1 MMAMSSFLRV
11 LVMIVCLA
19 ASTTAIYGYNDLQAL
34 LKLKST
40 ALSRRPPGYYS
51 GFEIWDPNRYP
62 IEGPST
68 AHCYFSGVTCN
79 SDSRVV
85 ALDIR
90 GRYLDGPIPGDI
102 GLLAH
107 LVNLTISSA
116 GVTGPLPV
124 EMANLTSLK
133 LLDLSNNEL
142 NGSFPAEI
150 ARGMTQLQVLD
161 ISGNKFTGMSRVA
174 GIAAMKNLRHLNLQ
188 RNLLSG
194 GISPA
199 IGNLTKLES
208 LLLDGNQLSG
218 EIPNEL
224 CNLKSIS
231 ILRIR
236 YNSISGSIPSC
247 ISKCHSLTVLD
258 LSGNQL
264 SGQIPELVSESGN
277 GTNGAIS
284 ERLCKFSKLKFLCL
298 QGNQLSGQI
307 PAQLFCLSSLLKV
320 DLSDNK
326 LSGALPATSFWNL
339 AGLVEL
345 DLSRNSLFGPIPES
359 IGGLPNL
366 EVLQLPG
373 NNLSELPK
381 NLGRTLKLVNVSSN
395 HLMGSIPRDLCKG
408 VLQTLILDNN
418 YLTGPLPQE
427 LGHCKSLTT
436 IQVSNNLI
444 SGHLPPMWTGAL
456 MFLELSNNRITG
468 RIPRDLCNGELL
480 QTLILANNYLTGPI
494 PQELGRCKSL
504 TIIQV
509 SYNLLN
515 GTIPAGIFQLPS
527 ANLIKLDNNLFSGQL
542 PSFMWTGEFSRL
554 VLSNNRITGRIPPTI
569 GNLTKLDS
577 LFLDGNEFSHKIPD
591 EFCNLRFISM
601 VNISSNK
608 ITGNIP
614 SCLAKFYYL
623 TVLDL
628 SRNQLCGHIPC
639 SLVNGTRALRTLDL
653 SHNKLSGRVPKRS
666 PFFHSS
672 FSGNPKLLAS
682 SKADCSSKG
691 YSTIVIIG
699 GIGLGLLIWS
709 TLVILVMKMR
719 KQRAVDESIKPW
731 TLTNFQKLPEDLKQE
746 HILDC
751 LLEENIIGKGGA
763 GVVYLG
769 SIPGGVKVAIKQPI
783 KRNSQRDGSFAAEVR
798 TLGQIRHK
806 HIVKL
811 LGCVSNSD
819 RSTTLLLY
827 EYMPNGS
834 LAEALHGPNGGS
846 LSWEMRYKIAVE
858 AAMGLSYLHHD
869 CSPPIIHRDIK
880 PHNILLDSVLEA
892 HIADFGLSKLWHH
905 SRPLPPES
913 SYHMSVV
920 AGTFGYLA
928 PEYAYTLKVDEKIDV
943 YSYGVVMLEL
953 ISGRK
958 AVGGFDEGMN
968 IVMWVRELAS
978 KFVGKTNADVAEL
991 VVLEIL
997 DPRLA
1002 EQPRLA
1008 STTHMLKIAMMCV
1021 DTRSSARP
1029 TMREVL
1035 HLLTNH
1041 QTWNMIISPDH
1052 ET

>member
-1 MMAMSSFLRV
+1 MRNSSSFLR
-11 LVMIVCLA
+11 LVIMILCLSA
-19 ASTTAIYGYNDLQAL
+19 CNPTSYGNSSDLQAL

-40 ALSRRPPGYYS
+40 VLSRLPPRRYS
-51 GFEIWDPNRYP
+51 GFMEWDPKKYNA
-62 IEGPST
+62 T
-68 AHCYFSGVTCN
+68 ASEVHCSFYGVTCN
-79 SDSRVV
+79 SASRVV
-85 ALDIR
+85 ALEISDR
-90 GRYLDGPIPGDI
+90 FFGGPIPGEI
-102 GLLAH
+102 GLLTH
-107 LVNLTISSA
+107 LIRLSINNGRVTAPLPVELPNLTSLEYLDLSRNRLDGSFPAEITRGMTQLRVLDISINRF
-116 GVTGPLPV
+116 TGPLPV
-124 EMANLTSLK
+124 E
-133 LLDLSNNEL
+133 
-142 NGSFPAEI
+142 
-150 ARGMTQLQVLD
+150 
-161 ISGNKFTGMSRVA
+161 IS
-174 GIAAMKNLRHLNLQ
+174 AMKNLTRLYLQ
-188 RNLLSG
+188 GNRFSG
-194 GISPA
+194 KIPESYSA
-199 IGNLTKLES
+199 LES
-208 LLLDGNQLSG
+208 LKHFELDGNGISG
-218 EIPNEL
+218 EIP
-224 CNLKSIS
+224 
-231 ILRIR
+231 
-236 YNSISGSIPSC
+236 G
-247 ISKCHSLTVLD
+247 
-258 LSGNQL
+258 G
-264 SGQIPELVSESGN
+264 
-277 GTNGAIS
+277 
-284 ERLCKFSKLKFLCL
+284 F
-298 QGNQLSGQI
+298 
-307 PAQLFCLSSLLKV
+307 
-320 DLSDNK
+320 
-326 LSGALPATSFWNL
+326 
-339 AGLVEL
+339 VE
-345 DLSRNSLFGPIPES
+345 
-359 IGGLPNL
+359 LPNL
-366 EVLQLPG
+366 EVLLLRG
-373 NNLSELPK
+373 NNLSSELPE
-381 NLGRTLKLVNVSSN
+381 NLGRNGKLRSIDISSN
-395 HLMGSIPRDLCKG
+395 LLTGFIPRDLCKG
-408 VLQTLILDNN
+408 GVLDTLILDNN
-418 YLTGPLPQE
+418 YLTGQLPQE

-436 IQVSNNLI
+436 IRISN
-444 SGHLPPMWTGAL
+444 
-456 MFLELSNNRITG
+456 
-468 RIPRDLCNGELL
+468 
-480 QTLILANNYLTGPI
+480 
-494 PQELGRCKSL
+494 
-504 TIIQV
+504 
-509 SYNLLN
+509 NLLN

-527 ANLIKLDNNLFSGQL
+527 VNLIKLDNNLFSGQL
-542 PSFMWTGEFSRL
+542 PSFMWTGELSRL
-554 VLSNNRITGRIPPTI
+554 VLSNNRITGRIPPAI
-569 GNLTKLDS
+569 GNLTKLES
-577 LFLDGNEFSHKIPD
+577 LFLDGNEFSHQIPD
-591 EFCNLRFISM
+591 EFCNLRFIST

-639 SLVNGTRALRTLDL
+639 SLVNGTRTLRTLDL

-699 GIGLGLLIWS
+699 GIGLWLLIWS

-719 KQRAVDESIKPW
+719 NQRAVDESIKPW
-731 TLTNFQKLPEDLKQE
+731 TLINFQKLPEDLKQE
-746 HILDC
+746 DILDC
-751 LLEENIIGKGGA
+751 LTEENIIGKGGA

-769 SIPGGVKVAIKQPI
+769 SIPGDVKVAIKQPI
-783 KRNSQRDGSFAAEVR
+783 KRSSQRDNSFAAEVR

-827 EYMPNGS
+827 EYMSNGS
-834 LAEALHGPNGGS
+834 LAEVLHGPNGGS

-880 PHNILLDSVLEA
+880 PHNILLDSGLEA

-905 SRPLPPES
+905 RRPLPPES

-958 AVGGFDEGMN
+958 AVGGFDEGVN

-978 KFVGKTNADVAEL
+978 KFVGKTNADVAES

-997 DPRLA
+997 DPRLV
-1002 EQPRLA
+1002 EQPQLA
-1008 STTHMLKIAMMCV
+1008 SATHMLKIAMMCV